1 MNSRMLKP
9 FKVMTLAG
17 SLLISGLIVS
27 SCGGG
32 AGAGGGGDS
41 SQSAGIGGTGI
52 SLARGY
58 VQGKV
63 TGFGSIY
70 VNGEKFNTDTSEFFV
85 DDNPNG
91 SQDDLAVGMIVT
103 LGVETSDGA
112 YTGKALEVVYDDEV
126 QGPIA
131 ATPVDIGGGQK
142 TFMVFGQTVTIDK
155 TETVFKGKKSFD
167 SLDVD
172 DVVEISGYRSSPS
185 EIFASYVEWKETL
198 VNGSEVELRGTI
210 SGYVPPT
217 QEFMLDGF
225 RITFDN
231 NTEIEAD
238 DLVNGLYV
246 EVKGRYQ
253 QVGPLVRAEQ
263 IEQEDEGLGDDVDEV
278 SLQGPVSDYMG
289 IDDFK
294 INGQQVDA
302 SQASLSPAN
311 AEALLGNGIEVEVE
325 GDILGGVLMAD
336 ELELHEIETSLKG
349 FVSSLSGDNIRFGV
363 NFAGLGAV
371 EIRTNGETEFEDNG
385 PLELPNFAVPDIDVG
400 DFVVVEGVESANKV
414 TAGKVERLDSAAP
427 DDSELRGQVDAFVS
441 NASIT
446 VLGVPFMVDDGTNTN
461 YKDGSG
467 VISAVTFFGK
477 LSIGSRVEIKDEVL
491 EDGFADEV
499 KLED

>member
-9 FKVMTLAG
+9 LKLITLTG

-32 AGAGGGGDS
+32 AGGGDS

-85 DDNPNG
+85 DGNPNG

-103 LGVETSDGA
+103 LGVEIIDGV
-112 YTGKALEVVYDDEV
+112 YSGKALDVVYDDEV
-126 QGPIA
+126 QGPVA

-142 TFMVFGQTVTIDK
+142 TFMVFGQTVTIDG
-155 TETVFKGKKSFD
+155 TETVFKGKTSFD
-167 SLDVD
+167 TLDAD
-172 DVVEISGYRSSPS
+172 DVVEISGYRSSPT

-210 SGYVPPT
+210 SGYTPPT

-246 EVKGRYQ
+246 EVEGRYE
-253 QVGPLVRAEQ
+253 QVGPLVRADQ
-263 IEQEDEGLGDDVDEV
+263 IEAEDEGLGDDVDEV

-302 SQASLSPAN
+302 GQASLSPAN
-311 AEALLGNGIEVEVE
+311 AEVLLGNGIEVEVE
-325 GDILGGVLMAD
+325 GDILGGVLVAD

-349 FVSSLSGDNIRFGV
+349 FVSPPLFGDDIRFEV

-371 EIRTNGETEFEDNG
+371 EIVTNDETEFEDNG
-385 PLELPNFAVPDIDVG
+385 PLELSNFSVSDIDVG
-400 DFVVVEGVESANKV
+400 DFVVVEGVELTNKLS
-414 TAGKVERLDSAAP
+414 AGKVQRLDSADP
-427 DDSELRGQVDAFVS
+427 DDSELQGQVDAFVS

-446 VLGVPFMVDDGTNTN
+446 VLGVPFMVDDGTNTE

-467 VISAVTFFGK
+467 VISAATFFGK

-499 KLED
+499 KLGD